1 MIRASVRVRWSCRVC
16 DVKACLEGNLVPLGK
31 GILSDELHN
40 LVEVLL
46 LLQDLTNL
54 RSTSTHL
61 ASMQNRDDDPH

>member
-1 MIRASVRVRWSCRVC
+1 MIRASVRVRRLCRVC
-16 DVKACLEGNLVPLGK
+16 DVKACLEGNLVPLGE

-61 ASMQNRDDDPH
+61 ESMQNRDDDPH